1 MFKPSIVWLT
11 IPKTLSEKTPKMK
24 LATIECIQ
32 SIAAHPNADK
42 LDLAT
47 VSGYTC
53 IVSRDQYSVGEAVV
67 LIQPD
72 TVLPEAEWSEMFRK
86 RSNRVRAMKLRGEWS
101 FGIVMPIHTWP
112 ELLAY
117 GSIVNG
123 TEVSEIINVAK
134 YEPPQPQHL
143 DAMGYP
149 PSGLPKTDEERY
161 QNLDGSLPYGER
173 VDITLKID
181 GSSATYFCK
190 MNVETGEYETG
201 VCSRS
206 LRIKPECSNIYTQA
220 EARYNILAKLKEYCV
235 NNGVSLAV
243 RGEVYGAGIQ
253 AFNTNPHAK
262 GEVNFALFSVW
273 DFDKHT
279 YAKPSD
285 LHYYANLGYALN
297 IPCVPCI
304 EKDVVLTAEIVK
316 YYAQEI
322 DHIDDKPFEGVV
334 IKHNTGSFKVLNLSY
349 DSLK

>member
-1 MFKPSIVWLT
+1 
-11 IPKTLSEKTPKMK
+11 MK
-24 LATIECIQ
+24 LATIERIQ

-53 IVSRDQYSVGEAVV
+53 IVGRDQYAVGEAVV

-72 TVLPEAEWSEMFRK
+72 TLLPEAPWSEMFRK

-101 FGIVMPIHTWP
+101 FGIVMPFSTFFDGIQPVHS
-112 ELLAY
+112 LAP
-117 GSIVNG
+117 GC
-123 TEVSEIINVAK
+123 EVSHLIGVAK
-134 YEPPQPQHL
+134 YEQPQPQQL

-161 QNLDGSLPYGER
+161 QNLDGTLPYGEC

-190 MNVETGEYETG
+190 MNAETGEYETG
-201 VCSRS
+201 ICSRS
-206 LRIKPECSNIYTQA
+206 LRLKPECENNYTRA

-235 NNGVSLAV
+235 SNGVNLAL

-253 AFNTNPHAK
+253 AFSSNPHAT
-262 GEVNFALFSVW
+262 GAVNFALFSVW
-273 DFDKHT
+273 NFDTHSYECPT
-279 YAKPSD
+279 D
-285 LHYYANLGYALN
+285 NHYYANVGYALN

-304 EKDVVLTAEIVK
+304 EKDVLLTPEIVK
-316 YYAQEI
+316 YYAQGI
-322 DHIDDKPFEGVV
+322 DRIADKPFEGVV
-334 IKHNTGSFKVLNLSY
+334 VKHHSGSFKVLSLSY

>member
-1 MFKPSIVWLT
+1 
-11 IPKTLSEKTPKMK
+11 MK

-32 SIAAHPNADK
+32 SIVSHPNADK

-53 IVSRDQYSVGEAVV
+53 IVGRDQYAVGEAVV

-72 TVLPEAEWSEMFRK
+72 TLLPEEPWSEMFRS

-101 FGIVMPIHTWP
+101 FGIVMPISTWP
-112 ELLAY
+112 KLLTDA
-117 GSIVNG
+117 SIVNG
-123 TEVSEIINVAK
+123 TEVSEILNVVK
-134 YEPPQPQHL
+134 YEPPLPQQL

-190 MNVETGEYETG
+190 MNADTGEYETG

-206 LRIKPECSNIYTQA
+206 LRIKPECSNIYTRA
-220 EARYNILAKLKEYCV
+220 EARYNILAKLKEYCT
-235 NNGVSLAV
+235 NHGVSLAV

-253 AFNTNPHAK
+253 AFSSNPHAK

-273 DFDKHT
+273 DFKKHAYT
-279 YAKPSD
+279 KPFD
-285 LHYYANLGYALN
+285 LHYYANLGKALN
-297 IPCVPCI
+297 IPCVLCL
-304 EKDVVLTAEIVK
+304 EKNVMLTPEIVK
-316 YYAQEI
+316 YYAQGI
-322 DHIDDKPFEGVV
+322 DRIDDKPFEGVV
-334 IKHNTGSFKVLNLSY
+334 IKHNVGSFKVLNLSY
-349 DSLK
+349 DSMK

>member
-1 MFKPSIVWLT
+1 
-11 IPKTLSEKTPKMK
+11 MK

-72 TVLPEAEWSEMFRK
+72 TVLPEAPWSEMFRK

-123 TEVSEIINVAK
+123 TEVSELINVAK
-134 YEPPQPQHL
+134 YEPPQPQQL

-206 LRIKPECSNIYTQA
+206 LRIKPECSNIYTRA

-235 NNGVSLAV
+235 SNGVSLAV

-304 EKDVVLTAEIVK
+304 EKDVVLTTEIVK
-316 YYAQEI
+316 YYAQ
-322 DHIDDKPFEGVV
+322 DVDLIDDKPFEGVV
-334 IKHNTGSFKVLNLSY
+334 IKHNTGSFKVINLSY
-349 DSLK
+349 DERK